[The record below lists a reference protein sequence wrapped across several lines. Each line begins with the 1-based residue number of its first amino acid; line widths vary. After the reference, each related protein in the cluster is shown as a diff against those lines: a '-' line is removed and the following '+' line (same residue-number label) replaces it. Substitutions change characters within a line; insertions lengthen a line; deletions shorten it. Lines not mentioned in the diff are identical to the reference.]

1 MMQINRIISVLRY
14 LFAWRNPKEIIV
26 ILEI

>member
-1 MMQINRIISVLRY
+1 MMQINRIISVLRH
-14 LFAWRNPKEIIV
+14 LFAWRNPEEIIV